1 MSDNRE
7 INIFNLTPASI
18 KKVREFAEL
27 IAAHNLWEDM
37 ERHLLSRNCPNVMV
51 SIEAVRSIQ
60 QLLRHKMAMGEL
72 SERVRPIAEMHCGPM
87 PDPQLLARRLIPATL
102 RHQGNLRRCHKPVRK
117 EGEVHRA
124 GKPMA
129 AGGCTDRKDKPAPE
143 LPAAQSGYLRTWQ
156 MTWCPMRRR
165 ASAQTA
171 AFWPDGSMLSTRHI
185 AQAHEQIWGDPV
197 RELAATAEAA
207 ADRGAHAGERSCARG
222 ALRNVVRSALNL
234 HPGPN
239 RLNTTSRTAGVGSA
253 DDLFNTVR

>member
-171 AFWPDGSMLSTRHI
+171 AFWPDGSMLRYRHI
-185 AQAHEQIWGDPV
+185 AQAHEQIGVIRFANWRQPP
-197 RELAATAEAA
+197 RRRLTAARMQAS
-207 ADRGAHAGERSCARG
+207 GHAQGGHSE
-222 ALRNVVRSALNL
+222 
-234 HPGPN
+234 
-239 RLNTTSRTAGVGSA
+239 T
-253 DDLFNTVR
+253 